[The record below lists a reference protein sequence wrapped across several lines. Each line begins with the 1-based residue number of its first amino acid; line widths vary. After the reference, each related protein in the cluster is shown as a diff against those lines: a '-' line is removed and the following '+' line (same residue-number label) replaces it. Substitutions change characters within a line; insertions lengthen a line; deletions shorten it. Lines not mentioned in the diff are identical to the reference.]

1 MVNELE
7 IPYLSHEDIRR
18 HAENFLYRNN
28 KKDSIPVS
36 IEKIIEIDPG
46 LLIIPIP
53 SPREA
58 DSIDGAQNRK
68 WKLSLAVLTFDMNI
82 GRKVR

>member
-36 IEKIIEIDPG
+36 IEKIIETAKWLEGPLG
-46 LLIIPIP
+46 AAMPAMVSRAGTFP
-53 SPREA
+53 PEA
-58 DSIDGAQNRK
+58 A
-68 WKLSLAVLTFDMNI
+68 
-82 GRKVR
+82 